1 MRTVTQRLLTWIIAA
16 TAVTAFGCEEEPKPA
31 PAPAKT
37 VEPKPAPPPTAAAPT
52 PPPAP
57 VLRSDCP
64 EGSSG
69 EGTYDN
75 PCKGSGDARM
85 MQVEWTGK
93 TDDKGPSF
101 RVVNTCPNT
110 ILYGK
115 IAVYFYD
122 KAGKQLEVP
131 PKSSDSDKARPYASC
146 AGNIFAGVMK
156 PKEKATITFS
166 CIKQDTV
173 PEGTK
178 AIEAEMPMV
187 GFADA
192 TEKRNEYY
200 WRNDEVA
207 PDQRA
212 KGAGKAKGKKK
223 K

>member
-1 MRTVTQRLLTWIIAA
+1 MRTLTQRVLTWMIPAA
-16 TAVTAFGCEEEPKPA
+16 AVIAFGCEEEPKPA

-37 VEPKPAPPPTAAAPT
+37 AEAKPAPPPTATT

-57 VLRSDCP
+57 VLRTDCP

-69 EGTYDN
+69 EGTYDK
-75 PCKGSGDARM
+75 PCMGSGDARM
-85 MQVEWTGK
+85 MEVHWSGK

-101 RVVNTCPNT
+101 RVVNTCPKT

-122 KAGKQLEVP
+122 KAGKQLEVQS
-131 PKSSDSDKARPYASC
+131 KSGDSDKARPYASC
-146 AGNIFAGVMK
+146 AGNIFAGIMK

-166 CIKQDTV
+166 CIKKDTV
-173 PEGTK
+173 PEGTT

-200 WRNDEVA
+200 WRNDDIA

-212 KGAGKAKGKKK
+212 KGAGKSKGKKK
-223 K
+223 KR